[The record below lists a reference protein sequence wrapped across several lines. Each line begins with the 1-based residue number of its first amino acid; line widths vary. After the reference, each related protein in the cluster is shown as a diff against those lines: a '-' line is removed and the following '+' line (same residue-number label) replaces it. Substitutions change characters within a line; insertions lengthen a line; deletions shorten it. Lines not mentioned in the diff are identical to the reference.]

1 MRDQA
6 DKLRQLVRKTI
17 KEHPRLEPGV
27 PFVVLNGGNAGV
39 GTSTVAI
46 QLVQELAQL
55 GKRAVLVDANP
66 KQPDIAAQLGIE
78 ARGSLAD
85 VLDGRR
91 SVVEVLEPINDS
103 VCLLAGRWAPNSPPE
118 INHEAVSRLLTELR
132 RLHAKADVAI
142 IDAGSGMSPWATQ
155 LWRAAHQVLLVT
167 TPDSD
172 AVTDSYATV
181 KLSPY
186 VELAEKLRLV
196 VNRCDDH
203 HTAQQIGNR
212 FATTC
217 QQFLGIDV
225 GETITVASNTATDA
239 PGRIRIRTSRLN
251 NAFEQSVRLLAADV
265 LSSCL
270 VLSSSKQ
277 SRRVGFSRSSFKAS
291 EKQPTTGEFSA
302 KSAF

>member
-6 DKLRQLVRKTI
+6 DQLRQLVRKTI

-27 PFVVLNGGNAGV
+27 PFVVLSGGNKGV

-66 KQPDIAAQLGIE
+66 KQPDIADQLDIE

-103 VCLLAGRWAPNSPPE
+103 VCLLAGRWATDSPPE

-132 RLHAKADVAI
+132 RLHAKAEVAI
-142 IDAGSGMSPWATQ
+142 IDAGSGISPWTAQ

-167 TPDSD
+167 TPDSA

-181 KLSPY
+181 KISPY
-186 VELAEKLRLV
+186 AELADKLRLV

-203 HTAQQIGNR
+203 SAAQQMGNR
-212 FATTC
+212 FAATC
-217 QQFLGIDV
+217 QQFLGLGI
-225 GETITVASNTATDA
+225 GETITVANNTATDA

-251 NAFEQSVRLLAADV
+251 NAFEQSVRLLAADI

-270 VLSSSKQ
+270 VLSSPRL
-277 SRRVGFSRSSFKAS
+277 SRRVSFSKNSFKAS
-291 EKQPTTGEFSA
+291 QKLPTAREFSA